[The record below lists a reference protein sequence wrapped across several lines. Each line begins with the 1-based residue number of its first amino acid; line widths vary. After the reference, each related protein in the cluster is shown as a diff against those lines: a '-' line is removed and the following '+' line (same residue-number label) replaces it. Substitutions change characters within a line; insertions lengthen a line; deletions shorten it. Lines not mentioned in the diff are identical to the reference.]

1 MREAKRILQI
11 TLILLGTAMSSWG
24 QERPF
29 PFPAIPE
36 VLTEPQARLEF
47 LLDHYWQEF
56 NFNDTTAINQTTA
69 EQGFVDYINLLQYAD
84 SAVAAGSVRIFADSI
99 ARNEQRQQHFDR
111 LIDHYLGNPDSPMRN
126 DVTYAHLLR
135 VLPKTP
141 QRTFLLGQIT
151 KNQPGTTAND
161 LPLGRAASACVV
173 YTSEVEQEPRLYH
186 VESPLT
192 LLVFYD
198 PDCEHCQE
206 MMPQIRKMMDAG
218 YASQTCAMYIN
229 VEENTAA
236 RQAYYLPA
244 LPALYLLDN
253 EKTVIIKDGTIPQI
267 AAYLQ
272 RAGEQQ

>member
-1 MREAKRILQI
+1 MRRFTIV
-11 TLILLGTAMSSWG
+11 LIGLTASLCGWA
-24 QERPF
+24 QEVAF
-29 PFPAIPE
+29 PYPAIPE

-47 LLDHYWQEF
+47 LMERYWSMF
-56 NFNDTTAINQTTA
+56 DFNDTTAINQTTA

-84 SAVAAGSVRIFADSI
+84 SAVAAESVRIFADSI
-99 ARNEQRQQHFDR
+99 ARNEQRQQHFDG

-135 VLPKTP
+135 VLPKMP

-151 KNQPGTTAND
+151 KNQPGTIAND

-173 YTSEVEQEPRLYH
+173 YTSEEEPEPRLYY

-206 MMPQIRKMMDAG
+206 MMPQIRRMMDAG
-218 YASQTCAMYIN
+218 YASQTCAIYIN

-272 RAGEQQ
+272 KAGEQQ